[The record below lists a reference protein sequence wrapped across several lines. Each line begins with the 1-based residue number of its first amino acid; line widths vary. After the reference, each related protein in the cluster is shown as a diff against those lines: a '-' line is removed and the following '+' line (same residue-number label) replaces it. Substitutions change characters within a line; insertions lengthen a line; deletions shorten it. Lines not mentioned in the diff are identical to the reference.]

1 MLASD
6 WANDWA
12 NGEREQ
18 KKYATGPREYAP
30 LHMGLAWGW
39 RIQEAQASTLLFSS
53 FDITKQSSFVLGSFV
68 NGMPRNSDRQAFG
81 HSVPMNT
88 SSSGHTDQRHQQ
100 EF

>member
-1 MLASD
+1 MRL
-6 WANDWA
+6 
-12 NGEREQ
+12 
-18 KKYATGPREYAP
+18 GPVNTRP
-30 LHMGLAWGW
+30 FIWGWHGGW